1 MVKRKRTKGQTTIH
15 KTLHCLLY
23 ILTCSLKCFS
33 RYKGN
38 NSFQK
43 TASISNQVG
52 NMQPVFFF
60 FFQYSAGLQLS
71 IIALLPILG
80 VTKKVQT
87 YVQVQA
93 ENSLIVQL
101 CDAAAQFPL
110 LESIQGGVLSTNG
123 GRRLF
128 HILILSG
135 KKECLYRYDIA

>member
-1 MVKRKRTKGQTTIH
+1 MVKRKRTKGQTTMH
-15 KTLHCLLY
+15 KTLHCLLF

-60 FFQYSAGLQLS
+60 CQYSAGLQLS

-80 VTKKVQT
+80 VTTKVQT

-93 ENSLIVQL
+93 ENRLMVRL

-110 LESIQGGVLSTNG
+110 LESIQGGTIHQWWWK
-123 GRRLF
+123 LF